1 MLHDIG
7 HYPFSHIGENIF
19 GDIKSKLLPI
29 FPNIIKILPKHEA
42 RTANIILGKDIFIEL
57 KEFHGLDLN
66 PNNYFKKIFKII
78 NSFEDEKIKIDNV
91 ATLIEGL
98 RINNHDIG
106 HLINGP
112 IDVDKMD
119 YILRE
124 AYFTGTP
131 FGNIDIHRII
141 QGYLIRNIKKEGNTF
156 KNQLV
161 FNKRMLTSILQMYV
175 GREFNYSRISYHRTL
190 RIAETTLKAIL
201 DITVEELKN
210 IVPDEELE
218 EVLKQVFFHF
228 KLMEDRD
235 FLHFLEIMIQLSPNA
250 ANLFNR
256 LITRTLYKRVDYIDS
271 ISLKDLRYLEPIG
284 ESNQS
289 LSLYLPARV
298 LDIFKDKDKLS
309 PLFNAIWDRIPSS
322 IKEKLNKLN
331 ELMQKHENE
340 VILLNAFN
348 YPLSIELIKE
358 NIKKIMKNIFIDEGE
373 KPGIAISLVEQ
384 GEKLSEFLTDIHN
397 TNSNIIFAFEN
408 SIIGEV
414 QKLGIFNDTEF
425 IECFILLIL
434 AYNNII

>member
-1 MLHDIG
+1 
-7 HYPFSHIGENIF
+7 
-19 GDIKSKLLPI
+19 
-29 FPNIIKILPKHEA
+29 
-42 RTANIILGKDIFIEL
+42 
-57 KEFHGLDLN
+57 
-66 PNNYFKKIFKII
+66 
-78 NSFEDEKIKIDNV
+78 
-91 ATLIEGL
+91 
-98 RINNHDIG
+98 
-106 HLINGP
+106 
-112 IDVDKMD
+112 
-119 YILRE
+119 
-124 AYFTGTP
+124 
-131 FGNIDIHRII
+131 
-141 QGYLIRNIKKEGNTF
+141 
-156 KNQLV
+156 
-161 FNKRMLTSILQMYV
+161 
-175 GREFNYSRISYHRTL
+175 
-190 RIAETTLKAIL
+190 
-201 DITVEELKN
+201 
-210 IVPDEELE
+210 
-218 EVLKQVFFHF
+218 
-228 KLMEDRD
+228 MEDRD

-271 ISLKDLRYLEPIG
+271 IPLKDLRYLEPIG

-358 NIKKIMKNIFIDEGE
+358 NIKKIMKNIFIDDGE